1 MLLTITGYYQHISRN
16 CVFLLGVCIVITAI
30 TLIMSIQIFDE
41 SPSYLHGKLR
51 FDEAR
56 EKLAAIAKF
65 NGVTEANIENTTF
78 FKEAEL

>member
-1 MLLTITGYYQHISRN
+1 
-16 CVFLLGVCIVITAI
+16 
-30 TLIMSIQIFDE
+30 MSIQIFDE